1 MHVHRGAAL
10 TLIDKHIQVG
20 EESTMSDDVRGNLLG
35 ADESDWQ
42 DEETGLEV
50 DEYFDEDDLDPTQDD
65 LAVIDS
71 MGWGSRTH

>member
-1 MHVHRGAAL
+1 
-10 TLIDKHIQVG
+10 
-20 EESTMSDDVRGNLLG
+20 MSDDVRGNLLG
-35 ADESDWQ
+35 ADESGWQ

>member
-1 MHVHRGAAL
+1 MHRGAAL

-42 DEETGLEV
+42 DEETGLED
-50 DEYFDEDDLDPTQDD
+50 DEYFDEDDFDPTEDD
-65 LAVIDS
+65 LAVIGS
-71 MGWGSRTH
+71 MGSGSRTH